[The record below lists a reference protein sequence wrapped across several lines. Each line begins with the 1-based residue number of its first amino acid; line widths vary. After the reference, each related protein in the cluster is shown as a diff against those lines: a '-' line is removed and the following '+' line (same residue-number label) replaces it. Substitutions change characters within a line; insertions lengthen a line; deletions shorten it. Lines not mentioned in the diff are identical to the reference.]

1 MSNSDQEA
9 KTLVQKQFGDKAAAY
24 ASSAVHAQGASLSR
38 VVELVQPQS
47 HWLVLDVAAA
57 AGHTA
62 HIFAPHVAQVVA
74 TDLTWNMLPQARQL
88 AEQKKLSNESFAAGD
103 AELLPFATHS
113 FDLVT
118 CRIAPH
124 HFPHIDQFVR
134 ECKRVLKPGGT
145 VAIVDNIVPDTQSKK
160 KKEQV
165 AYEAAGQYINAFEK
179 LRDPSHGRCLGVW
192 EWEKMLKAAGFSH
205 IYHETAR
212 KKMEFD
218 DWAGRMVQDPADLTR
233 LRVMLLQAPEVAK
246 QFLTPLVTGA
256 KIEFFLS
263 EAIFI
268 GKS

>member
-1 MSNSDQEA
+1 MGNSDQEA
-9 KTLVQKQFGDKAAAY
+9 KILVQKQFGDKAAAY

-38 VVELVQPQS
+38 VVELVQPQK
-47 HWLVLDVAAA
+47 HWFMLDVATA

-88 AEQKKLSNESFAAGD
+88 AEQKNLSNETFAAAD
-103 AELLPFATHS
+103 AEILPFPAHT
-113 FDLVT
+113 FDLVS

-134 ECKRVLKPGGT
+134 ECARVLKPGGT
-145 VAIVDNIVPDTQSKK
+145 IAIVDNIVPNTGSKK
-160 KKEQV
+160 KKEQG
-165 AYEAAGQYINAFEK
+165 AYEAAGQYLNAFEK
-179 LRDPSHGRCLGVW
+179 LRDPSHGRCLGVR
-192 EWEKMLKAAGFSH
+192 EWEKLLKAAGFSH

-218 DWAGRMVQDPADLTR
+218 DWAGRMVSDPADLTR